1 MNYKINIFNKRTV
14 LLLGVVTTSLFISC
28 DDSLF
33 RDDLPDANSK
43 VDTVFPEA
51 NFDYTA
57 DQDNFRIINFTDL
70 SSEASNYLWDFGG
83 GETSSEQDPTYTFEA
98 GEGIYPVTFTA
109 SDGNGETSSIT
120 LDVVVEDKL
129 ISAFECPDFLC
140 DPRTPW
146 AGSSGETSTYSA
158 SQSPVPPEGNGAA
171 KLSSSSNFLDQTILV
186 LPGRT
191 YEITFW
197 YVSKSS
203 GTAAGTLLIEDADNE
218 DEPDFVNEGIP
229 LSANASNYQAI
240 SYRFETGVAT
250 ENMRFNIEYA
260 GTETRFS
267 KISIEQIE

>member
-1 MNYKINIFNKRTV
+1 MYKENIFKKIKL
-14 LLLGVVTTSLFISC
+14 LLLGIVTTGSFISC

-57 DQDNFRIINFTDL
+57 DQENFKVINFTDL
-70 SSEASNYLWDFGG
+70 SSEASTYAWDFGG
-83 GETSSEQDPTYTFEA
+83 GATSTEQDPTHTFD
-98 GEGIYPVTFTA
+98 GEGVYPVTFTA
-109 SDGNGETSSIT
+109 SDGNNESSSIT
-120 LDVVVEDKL
+120 IDVVVEDKL
-129 ISAFECPDFLC
+129 VSAFECADFNC

-146 AGSSGETSTYSA
+146 GGGRGTSTYSG
-158 SQSPVPPEGNGAA
+158 SSSPTPPEGNGGA
-171 KLSSSSNFLDQTILV
+171 KISSSSQFLDQTILV

-203 GTAAGTLLIEDADNE
+203 GTSAGTLLIEDADNP
-218 DEPDFVNEGIP
+218 DEPAFLNQEIP
-229 LSANASNYQAI
+229 LSSTASSYEPI
-240 SYRFETGVAT
+240 SFRVETGDAT

-260 GTETRFS
+260 GTESRFS